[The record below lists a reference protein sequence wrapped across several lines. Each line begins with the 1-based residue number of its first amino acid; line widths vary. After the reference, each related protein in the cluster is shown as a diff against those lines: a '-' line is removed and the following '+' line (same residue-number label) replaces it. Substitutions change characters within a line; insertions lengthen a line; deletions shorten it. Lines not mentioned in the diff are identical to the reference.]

1 MEVVGDYAIY
11 ARAWLIV
18 PLMHVLE
25 NSINA
30 RAWSPLM
37 HVLENPINARAW
49 LIVPHSP
56 SSPHLRPLVMNLNFK
71 ILNEKEYLAL

>member
-1 MEVVGDYAIY
+1 MEVVGDYAIN

-25 NSINA
+25 N
-30 RAWSPLM
+30 SPLM